1 MRSYGRTL
9 IVCLLLIAAFG
20 LIGFFVAVKTP
31 YKNIVLN
38 NSEMYSVEPELIYAV
53 INVESSFNEKAVSG
67 AGAVGLMQVL
77 PSTAEWII
85 GEQISQES
93 LFDPEINIGTGVK
106 YLAYLF
112 TQFDELWQVL
122 AAYNAG
128 ETKVKVWIEDGI
140 DKNSIPYT
148 ETSNY
153 VKKVERL
160 ISVYKFRLFYLN

>member
-1 MRSYGRTL
+1 M
-9 IVCLLLIAAFG
+9 LIAAFS
-20 LIGFFVAVKTP
+20 LFGFFVAVKTP

-38 NSEMYSVEPELIYAV
+38 NSELYHVEPELIYAV
-53 INVESSFNEKAVSG
+53 INVESGFNEKAVSG

-77 PSTAEWII
+77 PSTAEWMI
-85 GEQISQES
+85 GEQIPTES
-93 LFDPEINIGTGVK
+93 LFDPEINVGAGVK

-128 ETKVKVWIEDGI
+128 ETKVKAWLADGV
-140 DKNSIPYT
+140 DKNTIPYL
-148 ETSNY
+148 ETNNY

-160 ISVYKFRLFYLN
+160 IGIYKFRLFYLN